1 MVEKRITE
9 LEDFSIESSKT
20 KKAQRTKIGKKTEMN
35 IQGLWDNFKRYNI
48 HAMGIPKKK
57 EKERKEQKKYLKQ

>member
-20 KKAQRTKIGKKTEMN
+20 KKAQRTKIRKKTEMN

-48 HAMGIPKKK
+48 HAMGIPKKRRK
-57 EKERKEQKKYLKQ
+57 RERNRRNI